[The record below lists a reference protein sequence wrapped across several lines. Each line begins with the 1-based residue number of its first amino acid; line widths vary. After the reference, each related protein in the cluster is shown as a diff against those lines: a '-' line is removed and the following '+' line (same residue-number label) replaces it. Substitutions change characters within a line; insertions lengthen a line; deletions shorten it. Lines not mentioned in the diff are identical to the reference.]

1 MPGQWTHEQILHW
14 SQNAASVGL
23 YGFLLF
29 VPCSIAFSQMSLG
42 LLAAAFLVEFAL
54 RKRSPFVRTPINLPL
69 SAFLG
74 IILLTTPFS
83 IDAARSAKGLKSL
96 LIVGIVFLF
105 WHYVADLPRLRKFT
119 GFLVGCVGI
128 AALYGVI
135 QHYLEV
141 DIFRLTQPISFLKH
155 VNDDLTAPVRVSGFF
170 SIYMTFSGQLAMTL
184 PVAVALLV
192 SAKSFGKKIWL
203 GIVVLL
209 ICFALLW
216 TYTRSAWIGALCA
229 LAMLGM
235 MQRTERGRTKR
246 ERTKRDKNQSRKW
259 VLFFLLLILLP
270 GILMVRPEL
279 LDKSFSMFR
288 RNDEERI
295 YTWIATLDMIK
306 DHPLTGIGKR
316 NYSRHILPYRE
327 QRYPDFEFSS
337 RAHAHNNILQV
348 TVDSGIPAGL
358 CFVWLWGV
366 IFRNM
371 YHACCR
377 IPERNSSARWLAIG
391 FLGAAIAFFAQGFL
405 EHNFGDSESAMM
417 MWLYV
422 AFGLKIQELTRQA

>member
-1 MPGQWTHEQILHW
+1 MPNQWTRERMLHW
-14 SQNAASVGL
+14 NQGAARIGL

-42 LLAAAFLVEFAL
+42 LLGAAFLLECAL
-54 RKRSPFVRTPINLPL
+54 QKRSPFARTPLNLPL

-74 IILLTTPFS
+74 MILLMTPFS
-83 IDAARSAKGLKSL
+83 IDAARSVKDLKNL
-96 LIVGIVFLF
+96 LIVIILFLF
-105 WHYVADLPRLRKFT
+105 WHYVTDLSRLRKVTF
-119 GFLVGCVGI
+119 FLVGCVGI

-141 DIFRLTQPISFLKH
+141 DVFRLSQPTSFLKH

-184 PVAVALLV
+184 PVAVALLL
-192 SAKSFGKKIWL
+192 SATSFGKKIWL
-203 GIVVLL
+203 GIAVLL
-209 ICFALLW
+209 ISFSLLW
-216 TYTRSAWIGALCA
+216 TYTRSAWLGALCA
-229 LAMLGM
+229 LAMFGLM
-235 MQRTERGRTKR
+235 RRTERRKKQRRT
-246 ERTKRDKNQSRKW
+246 W
-259 VLFFLLLILLP
+259 VILFVLIILLP
-270 GILMVRPEL
+270 GILMLQPEL

-288 RNDEERI
+288 QNDEERI
-295 YTWIATLDMIK
+295 YTWITTLDMIK

-316 NYSRHILPYRE
+316 NYSRNILPYRE

-348 TVDSGIPAGL
+348 TVDSGILTGL

-366 IFRNM
+366 ILWNM
-371 YHACCR
+371 YNTCRR
-377 IPERNSSARWLAIG
+377 IPGHNSSARWLALG
-391 FLGAAIAFFAQGFL
+391 FFGAAIAFFVQGFL

-422 AFGLKIQELTRQA
+422 AFGLKIQELVRDV